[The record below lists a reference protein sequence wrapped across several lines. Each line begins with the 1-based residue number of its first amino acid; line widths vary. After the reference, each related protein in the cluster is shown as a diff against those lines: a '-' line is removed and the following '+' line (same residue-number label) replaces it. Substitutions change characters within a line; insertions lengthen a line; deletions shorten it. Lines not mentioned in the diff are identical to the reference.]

1 MIALA
6 FVAAAGGYLLRDA
19 QNLEPRT
26 WSHCVDAASGYDV
39 QYPSDWNAAGGAV
52 ACRFF
57 DPEPFEVPANS
68 DLGGTALEVFP
79 QEQSFDEALAS
90 LIDSRFHR
98 TELREQVT
106 IGGRTAFRLELV
118 STGQG
123 LADSGTRSYGYL
135 FRGDGGPSVLV
146 QTTALP
152 GDRIRHRDVVDH
164 AAQTIALFP
173 PASTEDESSS
183 VLPGALEEKRAAILE
198 AAQAGDYDAVAAL
211 ADPVEFSYSFGG
223 PFPGGPAAFWRQEAE
238 QGQDPLEALA
248 IILQL
253 PYTLATGL
261 YVWPFAYDKTVDTI
275 TDYEIELLEALDVTF
290 AGEGYLG
297 WRAGFTPDG
306 RWTFFVAG
314 D

>member
-57 DPEPFEVPANS
+57 DPEPFAVPADS
-68 DLGGTALEVFP
+68 DFGGTALEVFP

-90 LIDSRFHR
+90 LIDSRFYR

-173 PASTEDESSS
+173 PASTDETVSA
-183 VLPGALEEKRAAILE
+183 LPEPVEEKRTAVLA
-198 AAQAGDYDAVAAL
+198 AAQSGDYEAVAEL
-211 ADPVEFSYSFGG
+211 ADPAGFEYTFGG

-238 QGQDPLEALA
+238 SGQDPLEALA
-248 IILQL
+248 TILQL
-253 PYTLATGL
+253 PYTLASGT
-261 YVWPFAYDKTVDTI
+261 YVWPFAYDKTADTI
-275 TDYEIELLEALDVTF
+275 TDYERELLEPLEFTF